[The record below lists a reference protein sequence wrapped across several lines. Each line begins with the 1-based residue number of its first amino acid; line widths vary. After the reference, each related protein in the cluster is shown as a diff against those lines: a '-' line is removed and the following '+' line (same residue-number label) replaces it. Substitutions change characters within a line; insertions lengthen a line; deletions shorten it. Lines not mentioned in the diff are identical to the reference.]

1 MNKIIFTDNDW
12 AKMSAHFIVNCIK
25 DVLEEKNKCSIF
37 LTGGRSASRIY
48 PFLGEKLRNIRGK
61 IDFYIGDER
70 CVAEFHADSNYGM
83 IHKILFPFGLSE
95 GQVLYKMFDV
105 KDDAE
110 SAALKYEAVLPEK
123 PDIILLGLGDDGHIA
138 SLFPGQSSTEEN
150 NRKVINI
157 ISVVNGVQR
166 ITITKRVIDNAVE
179 IIVLASGKGKWKVL
193 SELPANNDI
202 VVIPARMALRG
213 LWLLDESAGNDNS
226 QCVV

>member
-95 GQVLYKMFDV
+95 EQVLYKMFDV

-123 PDIILLGLGDDGHIA
+123 PDIILLGLGDDGHVA
-138 SLFPGQSSTEEN
+138 SLFPETSWQITHG
-150 NRKVINI
+150 RKVTTAVSPINGI
-157 ISVVNGVQR
+157 QR
-166 ITITKRVIDNAVE
+166 VSITKDIIDSASE
-179 IIVLASGKGKWKVL
+179 IFVFASGRSKSKILAKL
-193 SELPANNDI
+193 ADETANTDI
-202 VVIPARMALRG
+202 PGTLALRG
-213 LWLLDESAGNDNS
+213 LWLLDESAANS
-226 QCVV
+226 KE